1 MMPVIRKADRIVGHH
16 LTLRNADVS
25 DAAFIVELRT
35 DAKKGRYI
43 SPTSP
48 EVAAQEAWLRRYAE
62 DASQAYFV
70 VEDESGTRAGTIRMY
85 DAAGDSFCFGSWIM
99 RAGSPVA
106 CAIESILIL
115 YQYALLELGFSRSY
129 FAVRKQNRS
138 VWQFMEGF
146 GAHRSGETD
155 TDYLFE
161 TERAP
166 VLASFRRYAR
176 YLPAPLR
183 IVSAG

>member
-1 MMPVIRKADRIVGHH
+1 MTPAIRKADRIAGHH

-25 DAAFIVELRT
+25 DAAFVVGLRT
-35 DAKKGRYI
+35 DPLKSRYI
-43 SPTSP
+43 SPTSA
-48 EVAAQEAWLRRYAE
+48 ELAAQEAWLRRYA
-62 DASQAYFV
+62 DDGSQAYFI
-70 VEDESGTRAGTIRMY
+70 VEDGAGTKAGTIRMY

-106 CAIESILIL
+106 YAIESILIL

-138 VWQFMEGF
+138 VWQFMERF
-146 GAHRSGETD
+146 GARRSGETD
-155 TDYLFE
+155 IDYLFE
-161 TERAP
+161 TERDP

-176 YLPAPLR
+176 YLPEPIR
-183 IVSAG
+183 IVRAE